1 MPTRCLQTNK
11 CSNVVAG
18 LPKIDLVRTRDKI
31 DDELRVLAAV
41 RRSIREQC
49 GEPSSRQ
56 VDEPLD
62 ERAGWDS

>member
-1 MPTRCLQTNK
+1 M
-11 CSNVVAG
+11 
-18 LPKIDLVRTRDKI
+18 RTRDKI